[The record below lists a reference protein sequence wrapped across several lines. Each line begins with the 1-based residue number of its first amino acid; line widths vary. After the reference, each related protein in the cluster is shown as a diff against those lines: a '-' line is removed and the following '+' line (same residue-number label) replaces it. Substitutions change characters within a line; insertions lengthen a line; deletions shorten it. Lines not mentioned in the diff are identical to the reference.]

1 MKSYYDIL
9 EIKPFENNQDTIL
22 SAYKN
27 LTSRFEKAL
36 ALQDNTKQE
45 YISALKNDIIKLNE
59 AFLVLSDKFLKIE
72 YDKALCEDNFSNI
85 ESRLAKKRNEASEF
99 VNAQFLKN
107 KNISIWKFIG
117 ITLILIISMGYVV
130 RCVNSFI
137 TAPTYKSTYSQ
148 NSTNLGNFTPDSTWQ
163 RYDFYEAFSIYIPKT
178 MELRS
183 DYDKYSK
190 HIHNNNIPSFEGI
203 VFQQRGLSNM
213 TQVAYNTYSRVLID
227 YFQCNP
233 GEVPRY
239 FESPKLSKE
248 DIETFTE
255 MVDMELCGFDYINR
269 PTFQWVEI
277 FPYKAV
283 EATYKRNGL
292 ESPVSCKIYF
302 LFNYVEMVK
311 ITFAWRDC
319 DASLWESDLNN
330 VIKTFKWE

>member
-9 EIKPFENNQDTIL
+9 EIKPFENNPDTIL

-27 LTSRFEKAL
+27 LTTRFEKAL
-36 ALQDNTKQE
+36 ALQDNTKLE

-99 VNAQFLKN
+99 VNAQFPKN
-107 KNISIWKFIG
+107 KNISIWKIIG
-117 ITLILIISMGYVV
+117 ITLLLIISMGYVV
-130 RCVNSFI
+130 RYVNSFI
-137 TAPTYKSTYSQ
+137 TAPTYKSTYPQ
-148 NSTNLGNFTPDSTWQ
+148 KSTVLRNFTPDSTWQ
-163 RYDFYEAFSIYIPKT
+163 QYDFYDAFSISIPKT

-190 HIHNNNIPSFEGI
+190 HIHNNNISSFEGI
-203 VFQQRGLSNM
+203 VFQQRGLSDM
-213 TQVAYNTYSRVLID
+213 TQVAYNTYSRVLIE
-227 YFQCNP
+227 YIVCNL

-239 FESPKLSKE
+239 FDSPQLSKD
-248 DIETFTE
+248 DIETLTE
-255 MVDMELCGFDYINR
+255 MVDMELNGFEYINH
-269 PTFQWVEI
+269 PIFQWVEI
-277 FPYKAV
+277 YPYKAV

-292 ESPVSCKIYF
+292 ESPVSCKIYY

-311 ITFAWRDC
+311 ITIAWRDC
-319 DASLWESDLNN
+319 DASLWEYDLNN
-330 VIKTFKWE
+330 VIKTFKWK

>member
-9 EIKPFENNQDTIL
+9 EIKPFENKQETIL

-36 ALQDNTKQE
+36 ALQDNTKLE

-85 ESRLAKKRNEASEF
+85 ESRLAKKRNKATEF
-99 VNAQFLKN
+99 VTAKFSKQ
-107 KNISIWKFIG
+107 KNIDSWKIVG
-117 ITLILIISMGYVV
+117 ITLLSIIAIAGVI
-130 RCVNSFI
+130 RCVSSFI
-137 TAPTYKSTYSQ
+137 PAPTYKSTSPKK
-148 NSTNLGNFTPDSTWQ
+148 STVLGNFTPDSTWQ
-163 RYDFYEAFSIYIPKT
+163 QYDFYDAFSISIPKT

-190 HIHNNNIPSFEGI
+190 HIHNNNITSFEGI

-239 FESPKLSKE
+239 FDSPQLSKE

-255 MVDMELCGFDYINR
+255 MVD
-269 PTFQWVEI
+269 T
-277 FPYKAV
+277 
-283 EATYKRNGL
+283 
-292 ESPVSCKIYF
+292 
-302 LFNYVEMVK
+302 
-311 ITFAWRDC
+311 
-319 DASLWESDLNN
+319 
-330 VIKTFKWE
+330 